1 MAKKDFGTAVGKCE
15 VCTINLWD
23 SCGGKPAIWP
33 CSIKSCPYELS
44 RDSNQKQTLQLQS
57 PTGSGLGQIDF

>member
-23 SCGGKPAIWP
+23 SCGSKPAIWP
-33 CSIKSCPYELS
+33 CSIKSCPYELT
-44 RDSNQKQTLQLQS
+44 RNRNQKETLQLQS